1 MLQGAIANARS
12 REFMTKL
19 HDLHDVGQS
28 VWIDY
33 IRRDMLTTGSI
44 DDTIADGVRG
54 LTSNPSIFQQAI
66 GSSDEYDA
74 QISQIID
81 VVNRADAEAV
91 YERLAVLDIQGAA
104 DALRTVYDSSDG
116 ADGFVSLEVSPR
128 LAHDTDGSIRDARR
142 LWAWVNRP
150 NVMIKIPATDAGIP
164 AIEQLIADGINVNAT
179 LMFSMDDYENVAHAF
194 IRGVERSPEPARV
207 ASVASFFV
215 SRIDNKVDAA
225 LEKVGSE
232 DAMQLRGTIAIANA
246 KLAYQRY
253 LELFEAEPFA
263 VARGRGARA
272 QRVLWASTST
282 KNPEYED
289 TLYVDTLVGR
299 NTVNTM
305 PPHTID
311 AFLEHGA
318 IIDEAVTQD
327 VEEARAAIERLAA
340 FDIDFDAL
348 TDELQTE
355 GVEKFAD
362 SFEDMLRTVEDKMR
376 QLR

>member
-1 MLQGAIANARS
+1 
-12 REFMTKL
+12 MTKL
-19 HDLHDVGQS
+19 HDLHAAGQS

-44 DDTIADGVRG
+44 ETTVADGVRG

-66 GSSDEYDA
+66 GSSEEYDA
-74 QISQIID
+74 QIAQIIA
-81 VVNRADAEAV
+81 VVTQATPEDV

-104 DALRTVYDSSDG
+104 DALRGVYESSDG

-128 LAHDTDGSIRDARR
+128 LARNTEGSVNDARR

-150 NVMIKIPATDAGIP
+150 NLMIKIPATPEGIP
-164 AIEQLIADGINVNAT
+164 AIEQLLAEGINVNAT
-179 LMFSMDDYENVAHAF
+179 LMFSMEDYENVAQAF
-194 IRGVERSPEPARV
+194 IRGVGRAERPDRV

-225 LEKVGSE
+225 LEKVGSDE
-232 DAMQLRGTIAIANA
+232 AMQLRGSIAIANA

-253 LELFEAEPFA
+253 LELFEGDAFA
-263 VARGRGARA
+263 DARRRGARP

-282 KNPEYED
+282 KDPEYPE
-289 TLYVDTLVGR
+289 TLYVDSLVGA

-311 AFLEHGA
+311 AFIAGGEVLA
-318 IIDEAVTQD
+318 DAVTED
-327 VEEARAAIERLAA
+327 VAGARERIDRLAEL
-340 FDIDFDAL
+340 DIDFDEITA
-348 TDELQTE
+348 DLQSE
-355 GVEKFAD
+355 GVVKFAD
-362 SFEDMLRTVEDKMR
+362 SFDDMLRTVESKMQ